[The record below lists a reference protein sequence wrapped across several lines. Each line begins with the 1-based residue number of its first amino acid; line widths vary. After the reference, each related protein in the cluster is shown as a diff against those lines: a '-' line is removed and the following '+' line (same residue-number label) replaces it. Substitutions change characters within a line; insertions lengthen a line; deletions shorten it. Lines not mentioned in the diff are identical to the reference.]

1 MLAKVQAGN
10 AGYDVIVTTNYA
22 IEVLGRG
29 QNLLR
34 GLDHS
39 ALPHLRNIDPR
50 FLNQDFDPGNAN
62 SVPYLWGT
70 CGIAY
75 RRSRVGPVDSWAAL
89 WDPRYKGRILMVD
102 DARETLGAALKW
114 KGESLNT
121 TNREALESAR
131 RLLIEQRPLV
141 RAYDSANYDDKLLAG
156 DVWLAQG
163 WSGQF
168 AKAMARDPDITYVLP
183 KEGASFSV
191 DNLAILADAPH
202 PELAHAF
209 LDFTMEAEIAAEIC
223 RTTYYSTPN
232 RAAVALLPEEMRRNP
247 AIFPPDEMLAGAE
260 LIRELG
266 EATVLYDRMWT
277 EVKTSR

>member
-1 MLAKVQAGN
+1 V
-10 AGYDVIVTTNYA
+10 
-22 IEVLGRG
+22 
-29 QNLLR
+29 
-34 GLDHS
+34 GL
-39 ALPHLRNIDPR
+39 
-50 FLNQDFDPGNAN
+50 
-62 SVPYLWGT
+62 
-70 CGIAY
+70 
-75 RRSRVGPVDSWAAL
+75 VDSWAAL

-121 TNREALESAR
+121 TDRAALESAK

>member
-1 MLAKVQAGN
+1 M
-10 AGYDVIVTTNYA
+10 
-22 IEVLGRG
+22 
-29 QNLLR
+29 
-34 GLDHS
+34 
-39 ALPHLRNIDPR
+39 NIDPR
-50 FLNQDFDPGNAN
+50 FLDMDFDPGNTH
-62 SVPYLWGT
+62 SIPYLWGT

-75 RRSRVGPVDSWAAL
+75 RKSRVGTVGSWSAL

-114 KGESLNT
+114 KGDSLNT
-121 TNREALESAR
+121 SDPTALRAAA

-168 AKAMARDPDITYVLP
+168 AKAMAKDPDLEYVLP
-183 KEGASFSV
+183 KEGASYYV
-191 DNLAILADAPH
+191 DNLAIPASAPH

-223 RTTYYSTPN
+223 RTTYYSSPS
-232 RAAVALLPEEMRRNP
+232 RAGLAFLPEEMRNNP
-247 AIFPPDEMLAGAE
+247 AIFPPAELRGRAE

-266 EATVLYDRMWT
+266 EATVLYDRLWT